1 MDATLTIIN
10 CSLSLQCRS
19 SLLFSFFLSPEYFI
33 VLIKL
38 KAEKASIDKSA
49 RASSAVWLPSVRQLG
64 HHSPLYYRQTAQL
77 VQLVLFTSWLCLQCP
92 LPNKQMIKWL
102 ICKGTEKKKKS
113 GRSYERER
121 EKDEH
126 MGGDSAQWVRLSGS
140 WNSVWRSRCV
150 SSPLGAREPVRLDL
164 A

>member
-102 ICKGTEKKKKS
+102 ICKGTEKKKS
-113 GRSYERER
+113 QGDHMRERER
-121 EKDEH
+121 KMSIWVGILHSGCGFPAPGTQSEGPGAWALH
-126 MGGDSAQWVRLSGS
+126 WVPVSQW
-140 WNSVWRSRCV
+140 
-150 SSPLGAREPVRLDL
+150 D
-164 A
+164 